1 MTGDPRASY
10 VDILLQAGYTCSLV
24 EGCGRHFTCLPEFTE
39 HTLRHKEDMKK
50 RLICTHELT
59 KTSLCGLKFNNRK
72 EFNAHVEEHNA
83 VFRAKTLSG

>member
-1 MTGDPRASY
+1 MAPTLD
-10 VDILLQAGYTCSLV
+10 DDFLLQAGYTCSLV
-24 EGCGRHFTCLPEFTE
+24 EDCGRHFPSQAEFTE

-59 KTSLCGLKFNNRK
+59 KSSLCGLKFTIRK
-72 EFNAHVEEHNA
+72 EFNAHVEEHIA